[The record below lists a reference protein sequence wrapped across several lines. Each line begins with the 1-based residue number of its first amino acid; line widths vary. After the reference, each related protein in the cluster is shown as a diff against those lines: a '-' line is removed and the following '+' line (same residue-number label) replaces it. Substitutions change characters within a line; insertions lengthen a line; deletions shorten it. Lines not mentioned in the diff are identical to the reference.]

1 VNPLDPATPEAGGTA
16 QPAHDTAGKSAG
28 VPRSTGAAAGDTPRG
43 FSWLADLA
51 RRLAPLLAPHR
62 GTFVLIGLLIALELG
77 LQMGQRK
84 AFGILI
90 DEAIL
95 KTDVPLLVMIL
106 AGLAAAAIVSGAAG
120 FAHEFLHARL
130 CARIPARVRADLYDH
145 VQQLPL
151 SRVRTSVH
159 GDLVTRVTADAGS
172 VEPAL
177 WSLGYV
183 ATALCGLVISSA
195 MLLWT
200 DWRLALLGLAM
211 MPLALIGPRFLTPR
225 AAAESYAAKT
235 ATGRLATYL
244 QENLANQ
251 MVLRVFGMAD
261 AARRRFDEHNAR
273 ITEASARYNVYSY
286 FSYRAPWIAIELVEL
301 ATLAAGSALVI
312 RGEMSAGGLVA
323 FYLLFSGFASH
334 TYSLTTSIPG
344 LIGASAGLR
353 RIAELTEQPIEPVD
367 SPGASR
373 VLPPDAGAGLVFEAV
388 SFRHEG
394 ETRDALSAASLAIP
408 SGAVTAFVGGSG
420 SGKST
425 ALALALGLQRPRE
438 GRILLGGHDL
448 ATLSRH
454 DYWRQTSVV
463 FQDSLL
469 FHATIAENLRA
480 GCPDATDDALRAA
493 TRAAGIDAWIDS
505 LPAGYDTMV
514 AGDTCSGGQRQR
526 LAIARALL
534 RGPRLL
540 ALDEPVSAL
549 DPPTAEAVMT
559 TLRQL
564 AGGRTV
570 LLVTHRMSD
579 AARADHVVV
588 FDAGRVVE
596 QGPPARLMDADGAWA
611 ALHRRESG
619 QA

>member
-1 VNPLDPATPEAGGTA
+1 MSAPEPLREDAGQAARAPEVATDGE
-16 QPAHDTAGKSAG
+16 
-28 VPRSTGAAAGDTPRG
+28 PRG

-62 GTFVLIGLLIALELG
+62 GTFAVIGLLIAVELG
-77 LQMGQRK
+77 LQLAQRK
-84 AFGILI
+84 AFGVLI

-106 AGLAAAAIVSGAAG
+106 VGLAIAAVVSGAAALG
-120 FAHEFLHARL
+120 HEFLHARL
-130 CARIPARVRADLYDH
+130 CARIPAQVRADLYDH

-159 GDLVTRVTADAGS
+159 GDLVTRVTSDAGS

-177 WSLGYV
+177 WSLGYI
-183 ATALCGLVISSA
+183 AAALCGVLISAA

-200 DWRLALLGLAM
+200 DWRLALLGLAL
-211 MPLALIGPRFLTPR
+211 MPLALIGPRFLTPK
-225 AAAESYAAKT
+225 AAAQSYAAKT
-235 ATGRLATYL
+235 AIGRLATYL

-251 MVLRVFGMAD
+251 VVLRVFGMAD
-261 AARRRFDEHNAR
+261 TARARFDAHNAR

-286 FSYRAPWIAIELVEL
+286 FSHRVPWIAIELVEL
-301 ATLAAGSALVI
+301 AIVAAGSVLVV
-312 RGEMSAGGLVA
+312 RGEMTPGGLVA
-323 FYLLFSGFASH
+323 FYLLFSSLASH

-353 RIAELTEQPIEPVD
+353 RIAELTDQPREPAD
-367 SPGASR
+367 PPGAAQSAF
-373 VLPPDAGAGLVFEAV
+373 PDAGAGLVFEHV

-394 ETRDALSAASLAIP
+394 ETRDALAGASLVVP
-408 SGAVTAFVGGSG
+408 PGAVTAFVGGSG

-438 GRILLGGHDL
+438 GRVLLGGQDL
-448 ATLSRH
+448 AALSRRG
-454 DYWRQTSVV
+454 YWQQTSVV

-480 GCPDATDDALRAA
+480 GCPEADDAALREAA
-493 TRAAGIDAWIDS
+493 RAAGIDAWIDG

-549 DPPTAEAVMT
+549 DPPTAEAVMA
-559 TLRQL
+559 TLRQ
-564 AGGRTV
+564 AGGGRTV

-588 FDAGRVVE
+588 FEAGRVVE
-596 QGPPARLMDADGAWA
+596 QGPPAQLLASGGAWA
-611 ALHRRESG
+611 ALYRREAGS
-619 QA
+619 A

>member
-1 VNPLDPATPEAGGTA
+1 MSAPSPAPEGQGGA
-16 QPAHDTAGKSAG
+16 SAS
-28 VPRSTGAAAGDTPRG
+28 PDAEEPRG
-43 FSWLADLA
+43 FSWLVDLS
-51 RRLAPLLAPHR
+51 RRLGPLLVPHR
-62 GTFVLIGLLIALELG
+62 GTFAVIGVLIAIELG
-77 LQMGQRK
+77 LQLGQRK

-90 DEAIL
+90 DDAIL

-106 AGLAAAAIVSGAAG
+106 VGLAIAAIVSGAAALG
-120 FAHEFLHARL
+120 HEFLHARL
-130 CARIPARVRADLYDH
+130 CARIPARVRADLYEH
-145 VQQLPL
+145 VQHLPL

-159 GDLVTRVTADAGS
+159 GDLVTRVTSDAGS

-177 WSLGYV
+177 WSLGYI
-183 ATALCGLVISSA
+183 AAALCGVVISSA

-200 DWRLALLGLAM
+200 DWRLALLGLAL

-235 ATGRLATYL
+235 AIGRLATYL

-251 MVLRVFGMAD
+251 VVLRVFGMAD
-261 AARRRFDEHNAR
+261 TARARFDAHNAR
-273 ITEASARYNVYSY
+273 ITEASSRYNVYSY
-286 FSYRAPWIAIELVEL
+286 FSHRVPWIAIELVEL
-301 ATLAAGSALVI
+301 AIVAAGSVLVVH
-312 RGEMSAGGLVA
+312 GEMTPGGLVA
-323 FYLLFSGFASH
+323 FYLLFSSLASH

-353 RIAELTEQPIEPVD
+353 RIAELTCLPREPAD
-367 SPGASR
+367 PPEALRGP
-373 VLPPDAGAGLVFEAV
+373 PPDAGAGLVFEAV

-394 ETRDALSAASLAIP
+394 ETRDALVQANLVIP
-408 SGAVTAFVGGSG
+408 AGAVTALVGGSG

-438 GRILLGGHDL
+438 GRILLGGRDL
-448 ATLSRH
+448 ATLSRQA
-454 DYWRQTSVV
+454 YWQQTSVV

-480 GCPDATDDALRAA
+480 GCPEADAAALREAA
-493 TRAAGIDAWIDS
+493 RAAGIDAWIAS

-549 DPPTAEAVMT
+549 DPPTAEAVMAT
-559 TLRQL
+559 IRQ
-564 AGGRTV
+564 AGGGRTV
-570 LLVTHRMSD
+570 LLVTHRMTD

-588 FDAGRVVE
+588 FEAGRVVE
-596 QGPPARLMDADGAWA
+596 QGPPDRLLASGGAWA
-611 ALHRRESG
+611 ALWRRETAG
-619 QA
+619 A

>member
-1 VNPLDPATPEAGGTA
+1 MSAPGDLGEAGRATRAPPTESTA
-16 QPAHDTAGKSAG
+16 E
-28 VPRSTGAAAGDTPRG
+28 PRG

-51 RRLAPLLAPHR
+51 RRLGPLLAPHR
-62 GTFVLIGLLIALELG
+62 GTFAVIGLLIAVELG
-77 LQMGQRK
+77 LQLWQRK

-90 DEAIL
+90 DDAIL
-95 KTDVPLLVMIL
+95 KTDVPLLIMIL
-106 AGLAAAAIVSGAAG
+106 IGLAIAAVVSGAAALG
-120 FAHEFLHARL
+120 HEFLHARL
-130 CARIPARVRADLYDH
+130 CARIPAQVRATLYDH
-145 VQQLPL
+145 VQHLPL
-151 SRVRTSVH
+151 SRVRTSVQ
-159 GDLVTRVTADAGS
+159 GDLVTRVTSDAGS

-177 WSLGYV
+177 WSLGYI
-183 ATALCGLVISSA
+183 AAALTGVLISSA

-200 DWRLALLGLAM
+200 DWRLALLGLAL

-235 ATGRLATYL
+235 AIGRLATYL

-251 MVLRVFGMAD
+251 VVLRVFGMAD
-261 AARRRFDEHNAR
+261 TARARFDAHNAR

-286 FSYRAPWIAIELVEL
+286 FSHRVPWIAIELVEL
-301 ATLAAGSALVI
+301 AIVAAGCVLVV
-312 RGEMSAGGLVA
+312 RGEMTPGGLVA
-323 FYLLFSGFASH
+323 FYLLFSSLASH

-353 RIAELTEQPIEPVD
+353 RIAELTDQPREPAD
-367 SPGASR
+367 PPAAAQAP
-373 VLPPDAGAGLVFEAV
+373 PPDAGAGLVFEQV

-394 ETRDALSAASLAIP
+394 ETRDALVDASLTVPA
-408 SGAVTAFVGGSG
+408 GAVTAFVGGSG

-438 GRILLGGHDL
+438 GRVWLGEQDL
-448 ATLSRH
+448 ATLSRRA
-454 DYWRQTSVV
+454 YWQQTSVV

-480 GCPDATDDALRAA
+480 GCPDADEAAVRAA
-493 TRAAGIDAWIDS
+493 AHAAGIDGWIDS
-505 LPAGYDTMV
+505 LPLGYDTMV

-549 DPPTAEAVMT
+549 DPPTAEAVMA
-559 TLRQL
+559 TLRQ
-564 AGGRTV
+564 AGDGRTV

-588 FDAGRVVE
+588 FEAGRVVE
-596 QGPPARLMDADGAWA
+596 QGSPSQLLAAGGAWA
-611 ALHRRESG
+611 ALCRREATG
-619 QA
+619 G